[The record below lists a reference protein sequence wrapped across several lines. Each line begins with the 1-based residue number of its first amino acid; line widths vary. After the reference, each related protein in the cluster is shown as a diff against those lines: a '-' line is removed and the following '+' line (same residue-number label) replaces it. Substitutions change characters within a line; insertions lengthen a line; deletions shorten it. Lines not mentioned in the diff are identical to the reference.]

1 MEQVKDK
8 MTISN
13 EKDYQNTLTILTA
26 QNRPDSILRFL
37 MHKLE
42 SYRSSHKI
50 GWSRPWNTYGLM
62 NVQSFKLDFNRD
74 TELLSLAKQV
84 LSDHFSSMPIVAS
97 RFVDQLLAEP
107 ESLMGFVFV
116 HEYFK
121 DGQSCEGVNLSLG
134 RRTDGNSRYR
144 DRFDLIL
151 ESPIE
156 NGQSQ
161 GLSRARV
168 YVDPYLETP
177 APLWSAATQVNMSA
191 SAINLFQHL
200 TDISWHWAKD
210 PARTWDHWTSTYIDY
225 FGPRQ
230 LCLQKS
236 YFYLEGNP
244 AARIPVSAMPPL
256 TKQASLVDTRV
267 AA

>member
-1 MEQVKDK
+1 MGDINNN
-8 MTISN
+8 TAIDS
-13 EKDYQNTLTILTA
+13 EKDYQNTLAILA
-26 QNRPDSILRFL
+26 DQNRPASILRFL
-37 MHKLE
+37 MNKLE
-42 SYRSSHKI
+42 SYRGSRKI
-50 GWSRPWNTYGLM
+50 GWSRPWNKYDVM
-62 NVQSFKLDFNRD
+62 NVQSFKLDFNQD
-74 TELLSLAKQV
+74 TELLNLAQQV
-84 LSDHFSSMPIVAS
+84 LNDHFSSIPTVAS
-97 RFVDQLLAEP
+97 RFVDQLLGDP

-121 DGQSCEGVNLSLG
+121 DGQSYEGVNLSLG
-134 RRTDGNSRYR
+134 RRTDDNPRYR

-168 YVDPYLETP
+168 YIDPYLETP
-177 APLWSAATQVNMSA
+177 KPLWSASTQVNMSA

-200 TDISWHWAKD
+200 TNISWDWAKD
-210 PARTWDHWTSTYIDY
+210 PARIWDHWTSAYIDY

-230 LCLQKS
+230 LFLQKS
-236 YFYLEGNP
+236 YFYLDGNP
-244 AARIPVSAMPPL
+244 KGRIPVSATPSL
-256 TKQASLVDTRV
+256 TEEVSPEIAQV